1 MDPISAVA
9 IAASLFSFS
18 TSSLLLV
25 QNFVKSGETV
35 RRLNLEVVI
44 LQHILQE
51 CGETLSN
58 VEPLPHS
65 IRTCAEICIERQRE
79 LLYILD
85 RLIHPRR
92 HEWFRYARIT
102 LKEPELM
109 VTYNSFRDSVLLLRD
124 LSSTLRMD
132 QQFLHMSL
140 AMAQIISENDDNSFT
155 GYRDGSY
162 APIAGP
168 MTKAL
173 ELPDDTRP
181 VKQHVDRR
189 VAFVSEVQE
198 LIAND
203 FTRSL
208 VLVVPNGAESF
219 RFVTVRNK
227 IDTGSD
233 ENFVNAEL
241 LQRHE
246 IDPTTITT
254 IPEETREERTLHMLN
269 DFKFTPTQEIRL
281 SWHKPNDMKQRE
293 SDFVIVKDAPFDVLI
308 GSKQWQSEVKKSA
321 FFLIGRH
328 KSKAEKKEQK
338 ENAEKEEED
347 AERLLKAQ
355 LEQTEELLK
364 GRTRVNSDKSDEG
377 SKSGQDKLFTIP
389 LSSPSSPGAT
399 PPFLASPS
407 VNDSKPTL
415 KHTKLCHRRYL
426 LCFIWL
432 SAVLIYIAIEWFN
445 IVSSADIMKLLAWKH
460 RYDYVL
466 SLHFKFSQVFLQY
479 YFKVL
484 KLKASSSTTPGNGY
498 WGTSDMG

>member
-9 IAASLFSFS
+9 ITTSLLSFS

-51 CGETLSN
+51 CSDAISN

-65 IRTCAEICIERQRE
+65 IRS
-79 LLYILD
+79 
-85 RLIHPRR
+85 
-92 HEWFRYARIT
+92 

-109 VTYNSFRDSVLLLRD
+109 VVYNSFRDSVLLLRD

-132 QQFLHMSL
+132 QQLLHMSM
-140 AMAQIISENDDNSFT
+140 AMAQIISENDEHSFI
-155 GYRDGSY
+155 GYGDGSH
-162 APIAGP
+162 APAAVP
-168 MTKAL
+168 KTKAL
-173 ELPDDTRP
+173 KVPGDTRP
-181 VKQHVDRR
+181 VREQANRR

-208 VLVVPNGAESF
+208 VLVVPNGTDSF

-233 ENFVNAEL
+233 ENFVNADL

-246 IDPTTITT
+246 IDPATITP

-269 DFKFTPTQEIRL
+269 DFKFTPTEEIRL

-293 SDFVIVKDAPFDVLI
+293 SDFVIVQDAPFDVLI

-321 FFLIGRH
+321 LLLIGRH
-328 KSKAEKKEQK
+328 KSKEKEQK
-338 ENAEKEEED
+338 ENAKKEMEN
-347 AERLLKAQ
+347 AERRLKAQ
-355 LEQTEELLK
+355 LEQSKDLLK
-364 GRTRVNSDKSDEG
+364 GSSRVDSDKSDAG
-377 SKSGQDKLFTIP
+377 SKS
-389 LSSPSSPGAT
+389 
-399 PPFLASPS
+399 
-407 VNDSKPTL
+407 
-415 KHTKLCHRRYL
+415 RRKK
-426 LCFIWL
+426 
-432 SAVLIYIAIEWFN
+432 WF
-445 IVSSADIMKLLAWKH
+445 
-460 RYDYVL
+460 
-466 SLHFKFSQVFLQY
+466 
-479 YFKVL
+479 
-484 KLKASSSTTPGNGY
+484 
-498 WGTSDMG
+498 

>member
-25 QNFVKSGETV
+25 QNFVKSGET
-35 RRLNLEVVI
+35 
-44 LQHILQE
+44 
-51 CGETLSN
+51 
-58 VEPLPHS
+58 
-65 IRTCAEICIERQRE
+65 
-79 LLYILD
+79 
-85 RLIHPRR
+85 
-92 HEWFRYARIT
+92 
-102 LKEPELM
+102 
-109 VTYNSFRDSVLLLRD
+109 
-124 LSSTLRMD
+124 
-132 QQFLHMSL
+132 QFLHMSL

-155 GYRDGSY
+155 GYRDGSH
-162 APIAGP
+162 APVVGP

-173 ELPDDTRP
+173 ELPGDTRP

-189 VAFVSEVQE
+189 IAFVSEVRE

-208 VLVVPNGAESF
+208 VLIVPNGADSF

-246 IDPTTITT
+246 IDPATITT
-254 IPEETREERTLHMLN
+254 IPEETREQRTLHMLN

-281 SWHKPNDMKQRE
+281 SWHKLNDMKQRE

-321 FFLIGRH
+321 FFLIGRR

-338 ENAEKEEED
+338 ENAEKEEEN

-377 SKSGQDKLFTIP
+377 SKSGRKISTTVTELFGP
-389 LSSPSSPGAT
+389 LSIITLETPSSVKMSHCKDSKPRQNGNQSESYPDPT
-399 PPFLASPS
+399 HLAKKPQYDNTEKDGYPS

-415 KHTKLCHRRYL
+415 KHTKLCRRRYL

-445 IVSSADIMKLLAWKH
+445 LVSSADIMKLLAWKH
-460 RYDYVL
+460 RDDYVP

>member
-51 CGETLSN
+51 CGDTISN

-109 VTYNSFRDSVLLLRD
+109 VIYNSFRDSVLLLRD
-124 LSSTLRMD
+124 LSST
-132 QQFLHMSL
+132 L

-155 GYRDGSY
+155 GYRDGSH
-162 APIAGP
+162 APVVGP

-173 ELPDDTRP
+173 ELPGDTRP

-189 VAFVSEVQE
+189 IAFVSEVRE

-208 VLVVPNGAESF
+208 VLIVPNGADSF

-246 IDPTTITT
+246 IDPATITT
-254 IPEETREERTLHMLN
+254 IPEETREQRTLHMLN

-281 SWHKPNDMKQRE
+281 SWHKPNDMKQRGE
-293 SDFVIVKDAPFDVLI
+293 RFS
-308 GSKQWQSEVKKSA
+308 
-321 FFLIGRH
+321 
-328 KSKAEKKEQK
+328 EKKEQK
-338 ENAEKEEED
+338 ENAEKEEEN

-377 SKSGQDKLFTIP
+377 SKSGRK
-389 LSSPSSPGAT
+389 
-399 PPFLASPS
+399 
-407 VNDSKPTL
+407 KR
-415 KHTKLCHRRYL
+415 C
-426 LCFIWL
+426 
-432 SAVLIYIAIEWFN
+432 
-445 IVSSADIMKLLAWKH
+445 
-460 RYDYVL
+460 
-466 SLHFKFSQVFLQY
+466 
-479 YFKVL
+479 
-484 KLKASSSTTPGNGY
+484 
-498 WGTSDMG
+498 

>member
-25 QNFVKSGETV
+25 QNFVKSGET
-35 RRLNLEVVI
+35 
-44 LQHILQE
+44 
-51 CGETLSN
+51 
-58 VEPLPHS
+58 
-65 IRTCAEICIERQRE
+65 
-79 LLYILD
+79 
-85 RLIHPRR
+85 
-92 HEWFRYARIT
+92 
-102 LKEPELM
+102 
-109 VTYNSFRDSVLLLRD
+109 
-124 LSSTLRMD
+124 
-132 QQFLHMSL
+132 QFLHMSL

-155 GYRDGSY
+155 GYRDGSH

-377 SKSGQDKLFTIP
+377 SKSGRKKRSQPIITLETT
-389 LSSPSSPGAT
+389 SSVKMSHCKDSKPRENGNQAESYSDPT
-399 PPFLASPS
+399 HLANKPHPS

-432 SAVLIYIAIEWFN
+432 SAVLICIAIEWFN

-484 KLKASSSTTPGNGY
+484 KLKASSSTTLGNGY

>member
-1 MDPISAVA
+1 
-9 IAASLFSFS
+9 
-18 TSSLLLV
+18 
-25 QNFVKSGETV
+25 
-35 RRLNLEVVI
+35 
-44 LQHILQE
+44 
-51 CGETLSN
+51 
-58 VEPLPHS
+58 
-65 IRTCAEICIERQRE
+65 
-79 LLYILD
+79 
-85 RLIHPRR
+85 
-92 HEWFRYARIT
+92 
-102 LKEPELM
+102 
-109 VTYNSFRDSVLLLRD
+109 
-124 LSSTLRMD
+124 
-132 QQFLHMSL
+132 
-140 AMAQIISENDDNSFT
+140 MAQIISENDDNSST
-155 GYRDGSY
+155 GYRDGSH
-162 APIAGP
+162 APVVGP

-189 VAFVSEVQE
+189 IAFVSEVRE

-208 VLVVPNGAESF
+208 VLIVPNGADSF
-219 RFVTVRNK
+219 RLVTVRNK

-246 IDPTTITT
+246 IDPATITT
-254 IPEETREERTLHMLN
+254 IPEETREQRTLHMLN

-308 GSKQWQSEVKKSA
+308 GSKQWQREVKKSA
-321 FFLIGRH
+321 FFLIGRR
-328 KSKAEKKEQK
+328 KSKAAKKEQK
-338 ENAEKEEED
+338 ENAEKEEEN

-355 LEQTEELLK
+355 LEQTDELLK

-377 SKSGQDKLFTIP
+377 SKSGQDKLISTTVAELFGTLSIVTLETTSSVKMSHCKDSKPRENGNQAESYPDPTHPANKPQYDDTEKDGWFTIP

-415 KHTKLCHRRYL
+415 KHTKLCRRRYL

-432 SAVLIYIAIEWFN
+432 SALLIYIAIEWFDLLK
-445 IVSSADIMKLLAWKH
+445 SADIMKLLAWKH
-460 RYDYVL
+460 RDDYAL